1 VTDHHRH
8 HIAAHHQ
15 LQQPPHQLHPTSQYQ
30 SIRSLQCYDEQRQ
43 VHAAQQQQRQQQQQ
57 PDTGDADRAVAPSS
71 VDPLTLQPRV
81 GGGGGGGAEAV
92 LRHGAGGHQLEQ
104 YGKTKPIK
112 SEPSET
118 ALAAAA
124 AVVSAA
130 GSRESAEP
138 RTAGTGGDVGGGGG
152 RAGAVGGRSTDSAV
166 VSCTPS
172 SSSSAL
178 NDVISRHHQHQGVEM
193 TSGGGGGCS
202 FTVSSLVHPTTG
214 NGGGIGAGGFA
225 SVVDGTG
232 LQSRDVA
239 VDGVPS
245 TVVDA
250 ADSSCFDPSTAAAAA
265 HWFAHHPGSGGG
277 YSSRR
282 TPELYMQRL
291 HAASISAGRRLSDA
305 ADVDGSVPAFGV
317 QHGAGYSAWY
327 GGACTTTQSPTD
339 IAYLGA
345 PGEVFDA
352 ASRMLSGR
360 QSCAHLQAAS
370 PFRAYYYGSAINAAG
385 PPAYAAY
392 ADDCVATAK
401 Y

>member
-1 VTDHHRH
+1 
-8 HIAAHHQ
+8 
-15 LQQPPHQLHPTSQYQ
+15 
-30 SIRSLQCYDEQRQ
+30 
-43 VHAAQQQQRQQQQQ
+43 
-57 PDTGDADRAVAPSS
+57 
-71 VDPLTLQPRV
+71 
-81 GGGGGGGAEAV
+81 
-92 LRHGAGGHQLEQ
+92 
-104 YGKTKPIK
+104 
-112 SEPSET
+112 
-118 ALAAAA
+118 
-124 AVVSAA
+124 
-130 GSRESAEP
+130 
-138 RTAGTGGDVGGGGG
+138 
-152 RAGAVGGRSTDSAV
+152 
-166 VSCTPS
+166 
-172 SSSSAL
+172 
-178 NDVISRHHQHQGVEM
+178 M
-193 TSGGGGGCS
+193 TSGGGGCS